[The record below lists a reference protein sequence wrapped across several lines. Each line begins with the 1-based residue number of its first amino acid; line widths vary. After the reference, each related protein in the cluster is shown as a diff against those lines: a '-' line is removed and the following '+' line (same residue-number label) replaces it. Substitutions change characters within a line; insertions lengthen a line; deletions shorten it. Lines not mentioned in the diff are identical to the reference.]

1 MVRISTE
8 TKYKLIQAVEKA
20 KCNTQIQ
27 LTHIT

>member
-8 TKYKLIQAVEKA
+8 TQYKLTQAVEKA
-20 KCNTQIQ
+20 KRNTQTQ